1 MKKLKKPL
9 KTIVIIIVVFCLL
22 VVFLVAPRMFHKPD
36 MSAFMGESV
45 AHRGYF
51 DNEAGVPENSL
62 TSFEAAIEKGFVI
75 ELDIQLSSDGVAMV
89 FHDADLER
97 VCGVQGKIW
106 DYTLAEL
113 KEMKLFGTEETIPTF
128 EETLELIDG
137 RVPLLVE
144 YKMDRVDTAVCAAG
158 QALLD
163 EYEGAYAI
171 QCFDPRA
178 LLWYKENAPQVAR
191 GQLAEKFWENEKYEG
206 DALYLMLTYM
216 LQNVATRPD
225 FISYKAIH
233 ADNISLKICRMLGAK
248 TACYTLKSAE
258 ELADVDGEF
267 DMYIFDSFD
276 ISQYR

>member
-1 MKKLKKPL
+1 MTKLKKSL
-9 KTIVIIIVVFCLL
+9 KIVAVVFAVLCLL
-22 VVFLVAPRMFHKPD
+22 VAFLLAPRMTGKPD
-36 MSAFMGESV
+36 MSAFMGANI
-45 AHRGYF
+45 AHRGYH
-51 DNEAGVPENSL
+51 DNENGVPENSL
-62 TSFEAAIEKGFVI
+62 PAFEAAIEKGFAI

-106 DYTLAEL
+106 DYTAAEL
-113 KEMKLFGTEETIPTF
+113 KEMKLFDTDETIPTF
-128 EETLELIDG
+128 EETLALIDG

-163 EYEGAYAI
+163 NYNGEYAM

-178 LLWYKENAPQVAR
+178 LLWYKKNAPQVAR
-191 GQLAEKFWENEKYEG
+191 GQLAEEFWDNEKYNG
-206 DALYLMLTYM
+206 KALYLLLTYM
-216 LQNVATRPD
+216 PENVATRPD
-225 FISYKAIH
+225 FISYKATH
-233 ADNISLKICRMLGAK
+233 KDNISLKICRLLGAK

-258 ELADVDGEF
+258 ELSFVNGEF

-276 ISQYR
+276 ISQHR